1 MESLKEFL
9 QPETEI
15 VIFPANDVIVT
26 SSEHGEGPGAEPE
39 F

>member
-15 VIFPANDVIVT
+15 VIFSANDVIVT
-26 SSEHGEGPGAEPE
+26 SEYGEGPEAEV
-39 F
+39 